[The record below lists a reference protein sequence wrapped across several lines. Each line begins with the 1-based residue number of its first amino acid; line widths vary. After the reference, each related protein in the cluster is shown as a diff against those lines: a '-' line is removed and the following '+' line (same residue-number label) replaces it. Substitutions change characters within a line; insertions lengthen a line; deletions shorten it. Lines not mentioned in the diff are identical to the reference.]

1 MLNKKYT
8 IILLIGLFGLLLGNW
23 VNQIISPTIK
33 IAWIQ
38 TIINIFSNIISSV
51 SIGLIVGYINAKIK
65 IPEKISDQLSKKGIE
80 NLIYE
85 LISHDN
91 VLTKYKKDNLHKLI
105 NLGLEYRTNTIY
117 NAEAYISDNKVIVE
131 TTVNYTVHYLSKN
144 KPKIEVRFDTD
155 DSFVEY
161 IKIINPENSND
172 YAQINLEQS
181 KFDECKAHGT
191 GLIYHKSCE
200 IPKKF
205 KKYNTLKIEKKF
217 KFIGEDHWINYGI
230 ILEHITE
237 GINFNL
243 TLSPDLSIKE
253 TTIFENADLYSKCNT
268 SKGININSTK
278 VLSQYSGFLITIS
291 KVNK

>member
-8 IILLIGLFGLLLGNW
+8 IFLLIGLFGLLLGSW
-23 VNQIISPTIK
+23 INQIISPTINVT
-33 IAWIQ
+33 WVQ
-38 TIINIFSNIISSV
+38 TSINIFSNIISSV

-65 IPEKISDQLSKKGIE
+65 IPEKISDQLSKKGME

-91 VLTKYKKDNLHKLI
+91 VLTKYKKDNLHKLMDI
-105 NLGLEYRTNTIY
+105 GLEYRTNTIY
-117 NAEAYISDNKVIVE
+117 NAEAYISGNKVVVE
-131 TTVNYTVHYLSKN
+131 TTMSYTVHFLSKN
-144 KPKIEVRFDTD
+144 KPKIEVRFDTK
-155 DSFVEY
+155 DSSVEY

-172 YAQINLEQS
+172 YEQINLEQGE
-181 KFDECKAHGT
+181 FGEHKAHGT
-191 GLIYHKSCE
+191 GLIYNKSCD
-200 IPKKF
+200 IPKRF

-217 KFIGEDHWINYGI
+217 KFTGEDHWINYGI

-237 GINFNL
+237 GISFNL

-253 TTIFENADLYSKCNT
+253 TTIFENADLYSKRNT

-291 KVNK
+291 KINK

>member
-8 IILLIGLFGLLLGNW
+8 IFLLVGLVGLLLGNW
-23 VNQIISPTIK
+23 VNQIISPTINVT
-33 IAWIQ
+33 WLQ
-38 TIINIFSNIISSV
+38 TIINILSNIISSV

-65 IPEKISDQLSKKGIE
+65 IPEKISDQLSKKGME
-80 NLIYE
+80 KLINE
-85 LISHDN
+85 LISRDN
-91 VLTKYKKDNLHKLI
+91 VLTEYKKDSLHKLMDI
-105 NLGLEYRTNTIY
+105 GLEYRTNTIY
-117 NAEAYISDNKVIVE
+117 NAEAYISDGKVIVE
-131 TTVNYTVHYLSKN
+131 TIMSYTVHYLSKN
-144 KPKIEVRFDTD
+144 KPKIEVRFDTKT
-155 DSFVEY
+155 SSAEY

-172 YAQINLEQS
+172 YEQINLEQG
-181 KFDECKAHGT
+181 KFNESKAHGT

-200 IPKKF
+200 IPKRF

-253 TTIFENADLYSKCNT
+253 TTIFEDANLYSKRNT
-268 SKGININSTK
+268 GKGININSTK
-278 VLSQYSGFLITIS
+278 TLSQYSGFLITIS